1 MEVKYNS
8 NGNKYDV
15 KYDEY
20 FKLNNQEVD
29 VDYNRF
35 ESVYSNTER
44 MAEEIVISF
53 NGYSLEL
60 NYKENKR
67 KIK

>member
-1 MEVKYNS
+1 MKINYKSNNNEYNVKYN
-8 NGNKYDV
+8 
-15 KYDEY
+15 EY
-20 FKLNNQEVD
+20 FKLNNVD
-29 VDYNRF
+29 VDMTYNRF

-44 MAEEIVISF
+44 MADNIVISF
-53 NGYSLEL
+53 NGYSVEL